1 MYGQVFEN
9 LSKATE
15 AMIQT
20 QQELF
25 RTCASCLQGLTPAQK
40 PWVVQIHV
48 IQKKLVDSFGDLLK
62 KQQSVVET
70 QFRAG
75 QEVIDNAFRI
85 PAAKTPEELRVKLE
99 EFRGKLIEYW
109 KKSFECLNMTAEAQM
124 QAFQAAVSKAAEV
137 TDKNVAGIKEAV
149 ASLDRKVASV

>member
-15 AMIQT
+15 TMIQT

-25 RTCASCLQGLTPAQK
+25 RTCTHYLQGVMPAQQ
-40 PWVVQIHV
+40 PWVAQVQA
-48 IQKKLVDSFGDLLK
+48 IQKKLVDSFGELLK
-62 KQQSVVET
+62 KQQSAVEI

-85 PAAKTPEELRVKLE
+85 PAAKTPEELRAKLE

-124 QAFQAAVSKAAEV
+124 QAFQAAVTRAVE
-137 TDKNVAGIKEAV
+137 VAGNNGVSAPV
-149 ASLDRKVASV
+149 